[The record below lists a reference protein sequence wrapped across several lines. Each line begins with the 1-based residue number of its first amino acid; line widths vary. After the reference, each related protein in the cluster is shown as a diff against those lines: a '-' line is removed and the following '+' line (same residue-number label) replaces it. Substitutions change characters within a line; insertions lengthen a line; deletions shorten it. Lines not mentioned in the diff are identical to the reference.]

1 MGDPLGVGCRHFHG
15 LRVSRQTAGATIDRP
30 VAYRLPLGVAGID
43 IRLLSRGRT
52 TPFSD
57 WLDSLKDARTIG
69 IVRARL
75 NRVRVGNFGDC
86 KPVGGGIEELRIDFG
101 PGYRIYFGRDGSLVV
116 IF

>member
-1 MGDPLGVGCRHFHG
+1 
-15 LRVSRQTAGATIDRP
+15 
-30 VAYRLPLGVAGID
+30 VAGIN

-52 TPFSD
+52 TPFSA
-57 WLDSLKDARTIG
+57 WLDSLKDARTVG

-101 PGYRIYFGRDGSLVV
+101 PGYRIYFGRDGSFLVILLCGGSKRTQGRDLARARKYWKEYV
-116 IF
+116 DAKANG